1 VHVNIL
7 PRDEEEFAR
16 EHELQAEW
24 AREIV
29 EMGGAVSA
37 EHGVGKNKAFMLKIM
52 YGDDGIEQ
60 MRQLKKTL
68 DPAQLLCPGNL
79 FDKE

>member
-1 VHVNIL
+1 
-7 PRDEEEFAR
+7 
-16 EHELQAEW
+16 
-24 AREIV
+24 
-29 EMGGAVSA
+29 MGGAVSA

-52 YGDDGIEQ
+52 YGEDGIEQ